1 MLEFLF
7 VPVIV
12 GICVAGVYGLFELF
26 ARRKERM
33 MIIEKLGEKI
43 DPAAVTG
50 KLQLSSS
57 LPFFSFSALKGGFLL
72 AGIGLGLL
80 IGFIINAT
88 LWSSGLYTSDIEY
101 HRRYLHD
108 MPEIV
113 YGASV
118 LLFGGIALIAAFI
131 VELKMTKKG

>member
-12 GICVAGVYGLFELF
+12 GTCVAGVYGLFELF

-33 MIIEKLGEKI
+33 MIIEKLGEKL

-72 AGIGLGLL
+72 SGIGLGLL
-80 IGFIINAT
+80 IGFIINAI
-88 LWSSGLYTSDIEY
+88 LWSSGLYTQSGEY
-101 HRRYLHD
+101 HSRYLHD
-108 MPEIV
+108 MPEII
-113 YGASV
+113 YGAAV
-118 LLFGGIALIAAFI
+118 LLFGGISLIAAFI
-131 VELKMTKKG
+131 VEIKISKKG